1 MLEEVWIDYKEKK
14 NRALPSDETFGKN
27 VTASLRAM
35 TDLRKKEILKVK
47 VKELI
52 FEAHFGPMHTPVP
65 RDPLLQVQYSE

>member
-35 TDLRKKEILKVK
+35 TDLRKKE
-47 VKELI
+47 LI
-52 FEAHFGPMHTPVP
+52 FEAHFGSMHTPVP
-65 RDPLLQVQYSE
+65 RNPLLQLQYSE